1 MHCSTVLLIHCF
13 TVLVFIGSS
22 VLIIRNILIF
32 CALTVLL
39 TEADLDA
46 GKHTFHTPAADQ
58 LTLIT
63 WAAVWLYGGISVMSF
78 MFIFTESMNSPV
90 SPDQPNENP
99 MLLVVVFVSD
109 VCERAVAG
117 CVVYIFYIVYMLRMR
132 DCEFSSS
139 ENESPESEEAVKAA
153 PVQRN
158 TKSNNPA
165 PRKRSKPV
173 AASKKRTRSF
183 RP

>member
-1 MHCSTVLLIHCF
+1 MLT
-13 TVLVFIGSS
+13 
-22 VLIIRNILIF
+22 RNILIF

-46 GKHTFHTPAADQ
+46 VDGAPQAISTDQ
-58 LTLIT
+58 DSTSDEAPT
-63 WAAVWLYGGISVMSF
+63 VMSF
-78 MFIFTESMNSPV
+78 MFIFTESMNSV
-90 SPDQPNENP
+90 SPDQPNDEPQTNNGATAEASSTSAEAGQATGP
-99 MLLVVVFVSD
+99 QVND
-109 VCERAVAG
+109 VTTADATK
-117 CVVYIFYIVYMLRMR
+117 
-132 DCEFSSS
+132 SSTEEQD

-165 PRKRSKPV
+165 PRKRSKPI
-173 AASKKRTRSF
+173 AASKKRTRPF